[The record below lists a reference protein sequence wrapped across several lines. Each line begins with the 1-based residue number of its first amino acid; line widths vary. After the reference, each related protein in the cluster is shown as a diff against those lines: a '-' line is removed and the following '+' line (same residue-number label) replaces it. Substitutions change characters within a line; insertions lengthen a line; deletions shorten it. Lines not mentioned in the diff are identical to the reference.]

1 MLKVREER
9 RIFERF
15 PARFPVRFR
24 HLPQDFGTNV
34 FLRDA
39 SAQGVHITSRC
50 RLYIHDSIS
59 LEIKLPDDSLP
70 LVLNAQV
77 VWIRPKYP
85 TVWDVGLEFHKID
98 LMLIQRMYRF
108 VTPSF

>member
-1 MLKVREER
+1 MSEIREDR

-24 HLPQDFGTNV
+24 HLPQDYGINV
-34 FLRDA
+34 FLRNA
-39 SAQGVHITSRC
+39 SAQGVHITSRS

-59 LEIKLPDDSLP
+59 LEIKLPDNSQP
-70 LVLNAQV
+70 LVLNAQA
-77 VWIRPKYP
+77 VWIRPQYP
-85 TVWDVGLEFHKID
+85 MVWDVGLEFHKID

-108 VTPSF
+108 VASP